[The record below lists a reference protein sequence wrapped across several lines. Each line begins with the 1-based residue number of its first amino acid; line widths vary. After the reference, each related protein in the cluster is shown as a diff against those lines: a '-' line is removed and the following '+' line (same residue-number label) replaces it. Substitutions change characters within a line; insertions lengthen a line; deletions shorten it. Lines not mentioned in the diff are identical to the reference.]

1 MGFSHLVMVVG
12 NIGSFVL
19 FCAFLFSNEL
29 ILRVLTLFSA
39 MLMIFYFSFIA
50 SDPLWINIFWK
61 SLLILSTMWGVCRY
75 YYARRHLSFSPI
87 EKEIKN
93 RNFAFFSDVEF
104 KTVLSLGVLRPFVD
118 GEKLIQNED
127 IVGRLFLLV
136 SGAVTITDLAHED
149 ILLRPGQYIG
159 EMSFLSGNLASGT
172 AVVAGEGCQCLYW
185 MQSDLAALEHIEPAL
200 YRKLH
205 DCFSIDVVQKLR
217 TSS

>member
-1 MGFSHLVMVVG
+1 MDFRHLVIIVG

-29 ILRVLTLFSA
+29 ILRVLTLCSA
-39 MLMIFYFSFIA
+39 VLMIFYFSFIA
-50 SDPLWINIFWK
+50 SDPLWINIIWK
-61 SLLILSTMWGVCRY
+61 SLLILSTTWGVFRY
-75 YYARRHLSFSPI
+75 YYLRRQLYFSSI
-87 EKEIKN
+87 EKNIKN
-93 RNFAFFSDVEF
+93 RNFAYFSDVEF
-104 KTVLSLGVLRPFVD
+104 KTVLSLGVFRHFTP
-118 GEKLIQNED
+118 GEMLIENCEQ
-127 IVGRLFLLV
+127 VGRLFLLV
-136 SGAVTITDLAHED
+136 SGAVVITELSHDD
-149 ILLRPGQYIG
+149 VILQPGQFIG

-185 MQSDLAALEHIEPAL
+185 MQSDLAALEHIEPGL